1 MLILKDIKKD
11 YGSSENIVHA
21 LKGVSI
27 NFRDNEFVSILGQSG
42 CGKTTLLNII
52 GGLDKY
58 TSGDLVIDG
67 ISTKEYKDKD
77 WDYYRNS
84 TIGFVFQSYNL
95 IPHLNVLEN
104 VEIALTLTG
113 ISAKERKERAKEAL
127 IQMGLES
134 ELKKRP
140 NQLSGGQMQRVA
152 IARALVNNPRIILA
166 DEPTG
171 ALDSETS
178 VQIMDI
184 LKEISK
190 DRLIIMVTHNPSLAE
205 KYSTRII
212 NLMDG
217 EVVSDSTPFNPS
229 EQEVKVSGEKAQE
242 LKRLERE
249 KSKKKNKTSM
259 GFFTAIK
266 LSFKNL
272 ITKKGRTFM
281 TSFAGSIGI
290 VGVALVLAISNGFT
304 GYINKLQSDTLSGYP
319 LSIGLVSA
327 DMESVSQM
335 MSQGGLKVD
344 AGEFNDK
351 QLGVVDTT
359 TIMAD
364 FSNYNFISPDY
375 IDYIKEFENED
386 KQRKENDRL
395 TNEIQY
401 SYSSALNIVT
411 KKNDNTYAKVNNTL
425 TTNAL
430 TGATSSLFFEGLSN
444 HEFVLDQY
452 EVIHGSYPTNKNE
465 VMLVVPKS
473 NIMSLSTLINLG
485 FDLSQKDDGKY
496 NPIDFSSIVG
506 ENGKTY
512 KVVTHDDYYIANKTG
527 ETITSFTKSSD
538 YEKMYNSANSI
549 ELKISGIM
557 RIKEGSSL
565 ELYDSGI
572 MYLPELTTYFS
583 EISQQSEIVKA
594 QRANSNIFFEP
605 FKVNVTGISNLPPFS
620 YPAMLKAF
628 IKQNY
633 DVELTN
639 DQLIEYGLQALGA
652 SSIPNCINIYP
663 KSFDAKDEICAYL
676 DAWNK
681 SDKGKLNEI
690 SYTDATSMLSSTM
703 GQMIDIISY
712 VLVAF
717 ASISLVVSSIMI
729 GIITYV
735 SVIERTKEIG
745 VLRAIGARK
754 KDISRVFNAETILIG
769 FTAGLIG
776 VAVSYSLC
784 PIINAII
791 HNLAGET
798 ILANFAVLNP
808 LHAIGLIAISMLLTL
823 ISGLFPSSIAA
834 KKDPVV
840 ALRTE

>member
-11 YGSSENIVHA
+11 YGSNDNIVKA
-21 LKGVSI
+21 LKGVSMS
-27 NFRDNEFVSILGQSG
+27 FRDSEFVSILGQSG

-58 TSGDLVIDG
+58 TSGDLIIDG

-95 IPHLNVLEN
+95 IPHLNILEN

-113 ISAKERKERAKEAL
+113 ISPKERKERAKEVL

-152 IARALVNNPRIILA
+152 IARALVNNPKIILA

-190 DRLIIMVTHNPSLAE
+190 DRLIIMVTHNPNLAE

-217 EVVSDSTPFNPS
+217 EVVSDSNPFTPT
-229 EQEVKVSGEKAQE
+229 EEEITTSGEKVQE

-259 GFFTAIK
+259 SFLTAIK

-290 VGVALVLAISNGFT
+290 IGVALVLAISNGFT

-319 LSIGLVSA
+319 ISIGLVSA
-327 DMESVSQM
+327 DMDSVSQM
-335 MSQGGLKVD
+335 MTDGGVKVD
-344 AGEFNDK
+344 AGELTDT

-375 IDYIKEFENED
+375 IDYIKEFEEQDN
-386 KQRKENDRL
+386 KRKEADKL
-395 TNEIQY
+395 TNEIQF
-401 SYSSALNIVT
+401 SYSSALNVVT
-411 KKNDNTYAKVNNTL
+411 KKEDGNYVKVKNTL
-425 TTNAL
+425 TTNPL
-430 TGATSSLFFEGLSN
+430 TGATNSLFFEGLSN
-444 HEFVLDQY
+444 KDFVLDQY
-452 EVIHGSYPTNKNE
+452 EIIYGDYPQNKNE
-465 VMLVVPKS
+465 VILVVPQS
-473 NIMSLSTLINLG
+473 NIMPLNTLLNLG

-496 NPIDFSSIVG
+496 NPIDFNKIVG
-506 ENGKTY
+506 ENGKIY

-527 ETITSFTKSSD
+527 DVVTSFTESSD
-538 YEKMYNSANSI
+538 YAKMYNSQNSI
-549 ELKISGIM
+549 ELKVSGIM
-557 RIKEGSSL
+557 RLKETSTL

-572 MYLPELTTYFS
+572 MYLPELTTHFS
-583 EISQQSEIVKA
+583 EISQQAEIVKE
-594 QRANSNIFFEP
+594 QRKNTSKFYVP
-605 FKVNVTGISNLPPFS
+605 FKVTMTGINI
-620 YPAMLKAF
+620 PAFEYTIMLKNF

-639 DQLIEYGLQALGA
+639 EQLIEYGLQALGA

-663 KSFDAKDEICAYL
+663 KTFDAKDKICAYL
-676 DAWNK
+676 DAWNT
-681 SDKGKLNEI
+681 SEKGKLNEVT
-690 SYTDATSMLSSTM
+690 YTDATNMLSSTM

-776 VAVSYSLC
+776 VAISYALC
-784 PIINAII
+784 PAINAII
-791 HNLAGET
+791 HSLAGET

-808 LHAIGLIAISMLLTL
+808 LHALALIIISMVLTL